1 MKQRNKLN
9 EHTQDLQ
16 TLLFLRKEEE
26 HFQLF
31 IPVQISLTLV
41 IVEYLLHLSS
51 RVRLIVLWVVIKSH
65 HWNQVP
71 VCTEIFQVKLIHF
84 YIIVV
89 HNLLKISLMTI
100 KLSQLKVVHITNSKM
115 IGLWLAVCT
124 IWHNL
129 EIL

>member
-51 RVRLIVLWVVIKSH
+51 RVRMIDSFMSSNKKS
-65 HWNQVP
+65 P
-71 VCTEIFQVKLIHF
+71 
-84 YIIVV
+84 
-89 HNLLKISLMTI
+89 
-100 KLSQLKVVHITNSKM
+100 
-115 IGLWLAVCT
+115 
-124 IWHNL
+124 L
-129 EIL
+129 EPSACMY